1 MKTQFYSKK
10 PKTDMMEIIVDFFN
24 AEHAKMDDCIR
35 KYSPENPTR
44 QYQAGR
50 GHAISDLIRK
60 LEIYDR
66 EDMGE

>member
-10 PKTDMMEIIVDFFN
+10 PKTNMIEIIVDFFN

-50 GHAISDLIRK
+50 EHAISDLIRK
-60 LEIYDR
+60 LEIR

>member
-24 AEHAKMDDCIR
+24 AEHTKMDDCIR

-50 GHAISDLIRK
+50 EHAISDLIRK
-60 LEIYDR
+60 LEIR